1 MYIIRMHRNIMQATL
16 VMIRFIAATLKSKK
30 LIKSILITFN
40 FLKIKLKYFID
51 PNLLKYYALNI

>member
-1 MYIIRMHRNIMQATL
+1 MHRNIMQATL